1 MNHLYEIENMFY
13 SKILEIENYYL
24 GKYPEA
30 EQKSFDIKIQEAM
43 TYLNSLN
50 TNDCPTI
57 FEELKVLYGRE
68 PTQQE
73 IINRCNVILYKKDIL
88 SKVAGKIAGLRQ
100 LFEIDPYN
108 FDFTLFD
115 TYFPEVFKKELL

>member
-1 MNHLYEIENMFY
+1 MELYEIENEFY
-13 SKILEIENYYL
+13 GKVSEIEIYYL
-24 GKYPEA
+24 GKYPES
-30 EQKSFDIKIQEAM
+30 EQKSFDIKVQEAL
-43 TYLNSLN
+43 TFLKSLDS
-50 TNDCPTI
+50 NDCPTI

-73 IINRCNVILYKKDIL
+73 IIDRCNVILYKKDTL

-115 TYFPEVFKKELL
+115 TYFPEVFNNGGA